1 MGLFSNKDGG
11 IMDVIRCDEA
21 DYLIWKWH
29 PKGIS
34 TQDSQ
39 KANSIRW
46 GSSLR
51 VRDGSVAVFVYPQE
65 DGTLIDYIEGPYDEI
80 IETKNFPVLS
90 TLVGKFYNNG
100 SPFQAEIYFINLANL
115 IQIQFG
121 VPYFDVF
128 DPDYINY
135 AVPIA
140 VRGSINFQIADYR
153 EFIRLHSLRQFD
165 MPQFKAQ
172 IKNAITRHVKTTVTN
187 APEQYDIPVLQME
200 RQLAQINALV
210 EKEIRTV
217 LRENYGVSV
226 TSVDISDIE
235 IDKES
240 SGYKKLQAHTQN
252 KANTLVQSAKNLSR
266 TMGFHNKGAK
276 KHDNTS
282 DDNNRTGDLKI
293 GIVGKLMTGAVNNA
307 LGNLKKAGNTPPPL
321 PTIEY
326 YVAIDGQQSGPFET
340 KELISLIRDGVI
352 TPDSLVWKK
361 GMKNWVKADSV
372 KELERLFENVE
383 SSIPPALPE
392 NEEM

>member
-153 EFIRLHSLRQFD
+153 EFT
-165 MPQFKAQ
+165 A
-172 IKNAITRHVKTTVTN
+172 
-187 APEQYDIPVLQME
+187 
-200 RQLAQINALV
+200 
-210 EKEIRTV
+210 
-217 LRENYGVSV
+217 
-226 TSVDISDIE
+226 
-235 IDKES
+235 
-240 SGYKKLQAHTQN
+240 
-252 KANTLVQSAKNLSR
+252 
-266 TMGFHNKGAK
+266 
-276 KHDNTS
+276 
-282 DDNNRTGDLKI
+282 
-293 GIVGKLMTGAVNNA
+293 
-307 LGNLKKAGNTPPPL
+307 
-321 PTIEY
+321 
-326 YVAIDGQQSGPFET
+326 
-340 KELISLIRDGVI
+340 
-352 TPDSLVWKK
+352 
-361 GMKNWVKADSV
+361 
-372 KELERLFENVE
+372 
-383 SSIPPALPE
+383 
-392 NEEM
+392 